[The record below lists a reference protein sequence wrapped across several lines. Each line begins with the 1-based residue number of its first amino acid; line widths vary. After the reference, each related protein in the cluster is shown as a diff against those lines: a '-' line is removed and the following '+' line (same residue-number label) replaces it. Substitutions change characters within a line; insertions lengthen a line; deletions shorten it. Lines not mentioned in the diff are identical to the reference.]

1 MKGHPWCFS
10 LAVDQND
17 FLMVCFRLW
26 DVAAA
31 WRYMCFYTRYVIC
44 DGFSDGEK
52 LIIPIWI
59 EGLGSNLCCLLPSD
73 LLSSVLWPITLRV
86 FVVAKIGVFVHIL
99 LFVLI
104 LGKLENLVVN
114 QPSSVTLSRRCRT
127 RTKNGWIGKNGEKAI
142 PDIGNFLGFKS
153 LENDVLRLEIG
164 KTHQNSK
171 ICKRNSF

>member
-1 MKGHPWCFS
+1 
-10 LAVDQND
+10 
-17 FLMVCFRLW
+17 
-26 DVAAA
+26 
-31 WRYMCFYTRYVIC
+31 MCFYTRYVIC

-114 QPSSVTLSRRCRT
+114 QPNIFAYSLNERCKVRNTIGDLVIETKHFSNLKLLTFWLKRHLTLIVSCDST
-127 RTKNGWIGKNGEKAI
+127 GNG
-142 PDIGNFLGFKS
+142 FFK
-153 LENDVLRLEIG
+153 LLTNAD
-164 KTHQNSK
+164 
-171 ICKRNSF
+171 